1 MKTNFTQI
9 SLTNLTYVYSD
20 AEEPLFESVNAT
32 FARGWTAVL
41 GDNGIGKTT
50 LVRIALGELRPNAG
64 TVSPAPGNLI
74 TAYCPQD
81 TAEHPHNLEDFAND
95 WSAETLE
102 LRDLLGIGDDWPWRY
117 DSLSGGEKKRL
128 QIACALAERPDLL
141 VLDEPTNHVDAPTR
155 TAIAT
160 AAQQFLGIGIL
171 VSHDVALL
179 DAVADRCLFFERRHG
194 SGGNRT
200 VLVARRGN
208 YSQAVHE
215 QSRTNLSK
223 ARELKNARRTA
234 LRLNEVKAER
244 RHEAAQA
251 AQKRR
256 GDRID
261 PKDRDA
267 LAKRG
272 MAIYTGKD
280 GRAGAASARIDT
292 QVAAAQQR
300 LETME
305 TAAKRYDGELFLDV
319 QPSHRRE
326 LLRMRAQKIVFGL
339 LATDSFDSTGSS
351 NTPGQQEQVSEKQPL
366 EEQLPAKQPPEEQ
379 SAGLIIPEISVGP
392 RDHIGVRGP
401 NGTGKTTLIEAI
413 KRSVD
418 RDNKRSAAAGNA
430 PLSLLFIPQET
441 TDTDEQRAFARLAR
455 LNPRQRARVLS
466 GVAQLNSDPDR
477 LLAGEAPSPGELR
490 KLLLCLGIVVD
501 EPELIMMDEPT
512 NHLDLHSLQALG
524 RAMQSFP
531 GALIL
536 VSHDSSFLDACT
548 SMTWNLARADQSSTE
563 NSTLTV
569 ELR

>member
-9 SLTNLTYVYSD
+9 SLTNLTYAYSD
-20 AEEPLFESVNAT
+20 AEEPVFESVNAT
-32 FARGWTAVL
+32 FARGWTAIL

-50 LVRIALGELRPNAG
+50 LARIALGQLQPDSG

-81 TAEHPHNLEDFAND
+81 TAEHPRNLEDFTND

-155 TAIAT
+155 TAIAM
-160 AAQQFLGIGIL
+160 AAQRFLGIGIL

-179 DAVADRCLFFERRHG
+179 DAVADRCLFFERRHA

-208 YSQAVHE
+208 YSQALQE
-215 QSRTNLSK
+215 QSRTNLSE

-244 RHEAAQA
+244 HHEAAQA

-256 GDRID
+256 GDKID
-261 PKDRDA
+261 PKDHDA

-292 QVAAAQQR
+292 QVTAAQQR
-300 LETME
+300 LETIE
-305 TAAKRYDGELFLDV
+305 TAAKRYDGELFLEA

-326 LLRMRAQKIVFGL
+326 LVHMRAQKLVFGHS
-339 LATDSFDSTGSS
+339 ATDSSDSASS
-351 NTPGQQEQVSEKQPL
+351 PNTPGQQEQASEKQLP
-366 EEQLPAKQPPEEQ
+366 EKQLPAKQQ
-379 SAGLIIPEISVGP
+379 AGLIIPELSVGP

-418 RDNKRSAAAGNA
+418 RDNERSAAAGSA

-441 TDTDEQRAFARLAR
+441 TDADEQRAFTRLAT
-455 LNPRQRARVLS
+455 LNPHQRARVLS

-501 EPELIMMDEPT
+501 EPELLMMDEPT

-536 VSHDSSFLDACT
+536 VSHDSSFLDTCT
-548 SMTWNLARADQSSTE
+548 SMTWNLARAGQSPTG